1 MGSFGVKPLE
11 NDDALDWLVRFAQS
25 PLNSVRDALSL
36 KSGTTPSSSRAS
48 RAVAVAYL
56 LSGKRLTQ
64 KEMRVCIASGIGPE
78 QLIIEAD
85 PKLLRQAIATLLD
98 IRADDSELRK
108 EWRERGLESEWLK
121 TIDLIVKSL
130 EQRANKIGSS

>member
-36 KSGTTPSSSRAS
+36 KSRTTPSSSRAA
-48 RAVAVAYL
+48 RAVAAAYL

-64 KEMRVCIASGIGPE
+64 KEMRVCIASGVNPE
-78 QLIIEAD
+78 QLTIEAD
-85 PKLLRQAIATLLD
+85 NKLLVKAITTLLE

-108 EWRERGLESEWLK
+108 NGGKVGLSP
-121 TIDLIVKSL
+121 S
-130 EQRANKIGSS
+130 GSRRLT